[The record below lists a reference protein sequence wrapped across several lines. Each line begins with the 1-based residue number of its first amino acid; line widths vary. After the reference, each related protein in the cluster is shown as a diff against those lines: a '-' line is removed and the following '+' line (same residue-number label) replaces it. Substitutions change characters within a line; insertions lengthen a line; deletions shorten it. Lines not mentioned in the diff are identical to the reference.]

1 MKTLKQLLKLS
12 LVAILMCI
20 SLQTIAQTPQG
31 FNYQAVVRNAGGA
44 ILAKQQVN
52 FRISLL
58 QGSISGT
65 NTYSETHLVT
75 TDQNGLVN
83 FVIGTGTLINGVF
96 KDIQWGNGPYFV
108 KVEIDP
114 TGGSSFV
121 LMSTIQLLSVPFAL
135 FAEQSRNVNV
145 FTYTKAF
152 SGNSLNT
159 TIDQGNSWTGVYNLN
174 YICGEREKI
183 SFSET
188 GLPLGM
194 TIEHKNSS
202 NQLDFSDTVIIKT
215 SEAVSPGN
223 HAITL
228 IATSESGTKAKQSLS
243 FNIQELF
250 NFSGSILHY
259 DSVKNSPA
267 HDAGGITIGPFT
279 SIISP
284 IISNQFTISK
294 FGQDTV
300 TITANLIGRSS
311 LNAGFNIPTQTHN
324 GCTYTGIGNG
334 AFYKTQLGTSY
345 WLQYTRTCGNVV
357 QYCMWTRRWW

>member
-1 MKTLKQLLKLS
+1 MKTLKHFIKLS
-12 LVAILMCI
+12 FLAILMCI
-20 SLQTIAQTPQG
+20 STHSIAQTPQG

-44 ILAKQQVN
+44 ILPKQQVN

-58 QGSISGT
+58 HGSISGT
-65 NTYSETHLVT
+65 NTYTETHLVT

-83 FVIGTGTLINGVF
+83 FVIGTGAVVNGIF
-96 KDIQWGNGPYFV
+96 KDIQWGNGPFFV

-121 LMSTIQLLSVPFAL
+121 VMSTTQLLSVPYAL

-152 SGNSLNT
+152 SGNSFNT
-159 TIDQGNSWTGVYNLN
+159 TIDQGKSWTGVYNLN

-194 TIEHKNSS
+194 SVVHKNSS
-202 NQLDFSDTVIIKT
+202 NQLDFSDSVIIQT
-215 SEAVSPGN
+215 SEAISPGN

-243 FNIQELF
+243 FNVQELF

-259 DSVKNSPA
+259 DSVKTSPNYN
-267 HDAGGITIGPFT
+267 AGGIRIGPFT
-279 SIISP
+279 SVISP
-284 IISNQFTISK
+284 VVSNQFTISK
-294 FGQDTV
+294 FGQDSV
-300 TITANLIGRSS
+300 TITANLIGRTH
-311 LNAGFNIPTQTHN
+311 NEVAFNIPTQTHL
-324 GCTYTGIGNG
+324 GCTYAGNTNESI
-334 AFYKTQLGTSY
+334 YKNEFGTSY
-345 WLQYTRTCGNVV
+345 WIYYTRTCGNVV
-357 QYCMWTRRWW
+357 QYCMWTWPW